1 VKNSSH
7 ISSLESAYAVEFQA
21 SKQIHPTN
29 DEAIDLGRLELLQV
43 AIALQNNLLH
53 LWVVA

>member
-29 DEAIDLGRLELLQV
+29 DEAIDFGRLELLQ
-43 AIALQNNLLH
+43 ATMSA
-53 LWVVA
+53 AK